1 MMSDM
6 RVNLKPTLWRTAR
19 TLANADR
26 LNLMRLV
33 AKSDGE
39 KGVVVLAG
47 EANLPVP
54 TASLYLRALNA
65 RGLISVK
72 RSGRFVYYGIR
83 PDRSLPASVR
93 IQDAFR
99 RLFART
105 ALPEDWTERLIPVLR
120 AYANPCR
127 EGIVRVLLQN
137 GPLSYAE
144 LYRRSGLFEMTFLRH
159 LHVLVS
165 AEVVRRNEKDEYV
178 LSRPRNSLSAAFLSS
193 FD

>member
-6 RVNLKPTLWRTAR
+6 RENLKPTLWRTAR

-39 KGVVVLAG
+39 KGVVVLAE

-83 PDRSLPASVR
+83 TDRSLPASVR